1 MILPSTLLA
10 ADRLA
15 LEGVFREETEEKQA
29 AAEIKAAA
37 DRRLQH
43 KRAAK
48 HSLTIEETEALALFA
63 TAQPGEVVAAP
74 EARVDGQDGQGLVRV
89 WCASGARLVRE
100 PEPEQPEMIVSGEEK
115 RMEKAKLNHVLDFHF
130 GGARAPGVPGPSFD
144 AGELQGWR
152 GMPGLIH

>member
-74 EARVDGQDGQGLVRV
+74 EARVDGQDGQGLVR
-89 WCASGARLVRE
+89 E